1 MEDGKVLLCRIFNI
15 NPIVSAAV
23 FALVMDIV
31 AVDRPVAGLPMSAD
45 QAAEIGVI
53 LIRCHHTRAVALG
66 AFHLNAGGEGVVC
79 TVCKVGFIDNSA
91 HAPTHSFQK
100 LLSQP
105 KPEWV
110 QILYSFAISSNQ
122 KVSIS
127 EVQLSVFNKCLY
139 SLRLGFFLSAI
150 MRNMR
155 AIVYSVGFLFSDE
168 TSSSS

>member
-1 MEDGKVLLCRIFNI
+1 MEDGKVLLCLIFNI
-15 NPIVSAAV
+15 HPVVPAAV
-23 FALVMDIV
+23 FALVMDII
-31 AVDRPVAGLPMSAD
+31 AVDPPILRYPVAAA
-45 QAAEIGVI
+45 QAPETGVVI
-53 LIRCHHTRAVALG
+53 VRCHHARVVALG
-66 AFHLNAGGEGVVC
+66 AFHLNAGGQGVVC

-100 LLSQP
+100 LISQP

-155 AIVYSVGFLFSDE
+155 AIVYSVGFLFSDA